1 MQGRIVKG
9 IAGFYYVDTED
20 GIFECRA
27 KGIFRNQKVKP
38 LVGDLVELEVLSQ
51 EEKEGSVISIL
62 PRKSELI
69 RPAVANVDQAL
80 VIFALSR
87 PTPNLPLLDRF
98 LIMMKQKEIPTIIC
112 FNKSD
117 MASEEEREHFRQ
129 IYRDCGS
136 KLLFISAKKG
146 EGTDAVRDCLRGY
159 MTTVAGPSGVG
170 KSTLINHLVPEAEME
185 TGKISEKADR
195 GKHTTRHSELFRLE
209 KDSYILDT
217 PGFTALEPEAMEK
230 EELRFCFPEFDPY
243 EGSCKFQ
250 GCIHDREP
258 GCAVKEAV
266 EDGKISK
273 ERYESYISFFRELK
287 ERERRRY
294 S

>member
-1 MQGRIVKG
+1 
-9 IAGFYYVDTED
+9 
-20 GIFECRA
+20 
-27 KGIFRNQKVKP
+27 
-38 LVGDLVELEVLSQ
+38 
-51 EEKEGSVISIL
+51 
-62 PRKSELI
+62 
-69 RPAVANVDQAL
+69 
-80 VIFALSR
+80 
-87 PTPNLPLLDRF
+87 
-98 LIMMKQKEIPTIIC
+98 MMKQKEIPTIIC

-117 MASEEEREHFRQ
+117 MVSEEERGHFRQ

-146 EGTDAVRDCLRGY
+146 EGTDAVRDCLRGH

>member
-51 EEKEGSVISIL
+51 EEIEGSVISIL
-62 PRKSELI
+62 PRK
-69 RPAVANVDQAL
+69 
-80 VIFALSR
+80 
-87 PTPNLPLLDRF
+87 
-98 LIMMKQKEIPTIIC
+98 
-112 FNKSD
+112 
-117 MASEEEREHFRQ
+117 REHFRQ

-146 EGTDAVRDCLRGY
+146 EGTDAVRDCLRGH

>member
-20 GIFECRA
+20 GVFECRA

-51 EEKEGSVISIL
+51 EEKEGSVISIF

-98 LIMMKQKEIPTIIC
+98 LIMMKQKEIPTIMC

-117 MASEEEREHFRQ
+117 MVSEEEREHFRQ

-146 EGTDAVRDCLRGY
+146 EGTDAVRDCLRGH

-170 KSTLINHLVPEAEME
+170 SIIWCRKQRWRPERSAKKRIEENILPVTANCFGLKKTVTFWILRASLHWSRKLWRKKNCGSAFRNLIPMRAAASFKAVFM
-185 TGKISEKADR
+185 TGS
-195 GKHTTRHSELFRLE
+195 L
-209 KDSYILDT
+209 
-217 PGFTALEPEAMEK
+217 
-230 EELRFCFPEFDPY
+230 
-243 EGSCKFQ
+243 
-250 GCIHDREP
+250 
-258 GCAVKEAV
+258 AVQ
-266 EDGKISK
+266 
-273 ERYESYISFFRELK
+273 
-287 ERERRRY
+287 
-294 S
+294 

>member
-1 MQGRIVKG
+1 MQGKIIRG
-9 IAGFYYVDTED
+9 IGGFYYVHTHQ
-20 GIFECRA
+20 GVYECRA
-27 KGIFRNQKVKP
+27 RGIFRKDKEKP
-38 LVGDLVELEVLSQ
+38 LPGDLVSISVLD
-51 EEKEGSVISIL
+51 ETEKKGNLDEIL
-62 PRKSELI
+62 PRTNSLI

-117 MASEEEREHFRQ
+117 MVSEEEREHFRQ

-136 KLLFISAKKG
+136 KLLFISAKQG
-146 EGTDAVRDCLRGY
+146 EGTDAVRDCLRGH

-217 PGFTALEPEAMEK
+217 PGFSSLGLFGLEK
-230 EELRFCFPEFDPY
+230 EQLAGYYPEFVPFEKY
-243 EGSCKFQ
+243 CRFG
-250 GCIHDREP
+250 GCSHISEP
-258 GCAVKEAV
+258 VCGVKEALA
-266 EDGKISK
+266 EGKISQS
-273 ERYESYISFFRELK
+273 RYNNYVQIYNELK
-287 ERERRRY
+287 DKRKY
-294 S
+294 

>member
-1 MQGRIVKG
+1 MQGKIIRG
-9 IAGFYYVDTED
+9 ISGFYYVHTHQ
-20 GIFECRA
+20 GVYECRA
-27 KGIFRNQKVKP
+27 RGIFRKDKEKP
-38 LVGDLVELEVLSQ
+38 LPGDLVSISVLD
-51 EEKEGSVISIL
+51 ETEKKGNLDEIL
-62 PRKSELI
+62 PRTNSLI

-117 MASEEEREHFRQ
+117 MVSEEEREHFRQ

-136 KLLFISAKKG
+136 KILFISAKKG
-146 EGTDAVRDCLRGY
+146 EGTDAVRDCLRGH

-287 ERERRRY
+287 ERERRRD

>member
-1 MQGRIVKG
+1 
-9 IAGFYYVDTED
+9 
-20 GIFECRA
+20 
-27 KGIFRNQKVKP
+27 
-38 LVGDLVELEVLSQ
+38 
-51 EEKEGSVISIL
+51 
-62 PRKSELI
+62 
-69 RPAVANVDQAL
+69 
-80 VIFALSR
+80 
-87 PTPNLPLLDRF
+87 
-98 LIMMKQKEIPTIIC
+98 MMKQKEIPTIIC

-117 MASEEEREHFRQ
+117 MVSEEEREHFRQ

-146 EGTDAVRDCLRGY
+146 EGTDAVRDCLRGH

-209 KDSYILDT
+209 KGSYILDT

-230 EELRFCFPEFDPY
+230 EELRFCFPEFDLY

>member
-117 MASEEEREHFRQ
+117 MVSEEEREHFRQ

-146 EGTDAVRDCLRGY
+146 EGTDAVRDCLRGH

-170 KSTLINHLVPEAEME
+170 KSTLINHLVPEAENILPVTANCFGLKKTVTFWILRASLHWSRKLWRKKNCGSAFRNLIPMRATASFKAVFM
-185 TGKISEKADR
+185 TGS
-195 GKHTTRHSELFRLE
+195 L
-209 KDSYILDT
+209 
-217 PGFTALEPEAMEK
+217 
-230 EELRFCFPEFDPY
+230 
-243 EGSCKFQ
+243 
-250 GCIHDREP
+250 
-258 GCAVKEAV
+258 AVQ
-266 EDGKISK
+266 
-273 ERYESYISFFRELK
+273 
-287 ERERRRY
+287 
-294 S
+294 